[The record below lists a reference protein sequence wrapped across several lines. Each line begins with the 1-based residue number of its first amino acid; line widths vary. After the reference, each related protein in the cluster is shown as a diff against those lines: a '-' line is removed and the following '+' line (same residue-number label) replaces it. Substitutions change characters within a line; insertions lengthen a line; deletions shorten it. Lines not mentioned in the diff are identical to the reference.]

1 MQKIKVMALIIMT
14 LISGLAKSSSRELS
28 PEEKA
33 YLDIKVLSQAIEFY
47 HSEFGSFPTNE
58 QGLDLLSQEV
68 LVSKNCP
75 CKKEKLIS
83 ELPLDPWGRDYL
95 YLVPGKNNPE
105 GFDIWTNG
113 KDGLPGGT
121 GVNRGCGNWD
131 DLKCGFKKQNG
142 SLKIVF
148 LLLII
153 GFGVGIP
160 PYIFGVYLAYKKV
173 NSIKKSLFGYH
184 LGVFCY
190 LIVAVLL
197 AAIVPSTL

>member
-1 MQKIKVMALIIMT
+1 MQKIKIMALIIMI

-33 YLDIKVLSQAIEFY
+33 YLDIEVLSQAVELY

-68 LVSKNCP
+68 FVSKNFP

-83 ELPLDPWGRDYL
+83 KLPLNPWGRDYL
-95 YLVPGKNNPE
+95 YLVPGINNPE

-131 DLKCGFKKQNG
+131 NLKCGLKN
-142 SLKIVF
+142 KIV
-148 LLLII
+148 LS
-153 GFGVGIP
+153 
-160 PYIFGVYLAYKKV
+160 K
-173 NSIKKSLFGYH
+173 LF
-184 LGVFCY
+184 FCC
-190 LIVAVLL
+190 
-197 AAIVPSTL
+197 